1 MASIGYNKGFYGRSK
16 WNELAIQATSTI
28 AATTSG
34 AGTLTQVHVETAVIA
49 ATSGFSAEGTQIDKA
64 TATIQA
70 VSGFNAQG
78 TQISLKALSTI
89 FVPVLAISAGS

>member
-1 MASIGYNKGFYGRSK
+1 MASIGYSRGFYGRSK
-16 WNELAIQATSTI
+16 WNNLSIQATSTI

-78 TQISLKALSTI
+78 RQIDLSLI
-89 FVPVLAISAGS
+89 HI